1 MKYKYLIQNCD
12 AEILN
17 LSGLDPLIKEKIKIL
32 FVQDERGRLA
42 RHWSSDF
49 GSTNSVLRPNSIYLV
64 ETKPSCSAVLPP
76 QQETEYLN
84 LINVH
89 PGYSQLPLVGDKVH
103 LINEDGIFFEISDI
117 SSPPFVIL
125 LKNEDDIQRARNM
138 LDGIEPN
145 LSIIGTI
152 VKEKKYY
159 NRNYSYHIDPKTIG
173 FFELAMEVCDATF
186 NYVENNLSE
195 VGGSFLP
202 NNVFCPWTSHIT
214 RELSTVNFD
223 GVVVK
228 EVMVSDEQIKIKLN
242 KNIGLSNDMA
252 PIFLEFFSDVQLPG
266 SVGIENY
273 CIDV

>member
-17 LSGLDPLIKEKIKIL
+17 LDGLDSSIKEKIKIL
-32 FVQDERGRLA
+32 FVQDEKGKLA
-42 RHWSSDF
+42 RHWSDDF
-49 GSTNSVLRPNSIYLV
+49 GSTNSVLRPNSIYLL
-64 ETKPSCSAVLPP
+64 ETKPSCSAVLLP
-76 QQETEYLN
+76 QQETEYLT
-84 LINVH
+84 LSNVH

-103 LINEDGIFFEISDI
+103 LTNEDGNFFEISDI
-117 SSPPFVIL
+117 SSLPFVIL
-125 LKNEDDIQRARNM
+125 LKNQEDIQRARNM
-138 LDGIEPN
+138 LDGTEPN

-159 NRNYSYHIDPKTIG
+159 NHNYNYHIDPKTIG

-186 NYVENNLSE
+186 DYVKNNLDE
-195 VGGSFLP
+195 VGCSFLP

-214 RELSTVNFD
+214 KELFTVNFD
-223 GVVVK
+223 GVVVE
-228 EVMVSDEQIKIKLN
+228 EVLVSDEQVKIKLN

-252 PIFLEFFSDVQLPG
+252 PIFLEFFSDVKIPG